1 MIKMEAYGYYNID
14 QAIKKLQTL
23 KKHEKKCKI
32 LIYTIDYDQNEESEK
47 LTTPDEGCELVKKAK
62 SIFFN
67 EGEVFEHMQ
76 LFSTSQS
83 IEHITRAGIMHDI
96 TLPHLRE

>member
-1 MIKMEAYGYYNID
+1 MVIYLRLHFQ

-47 LTTPDEGCELVKKAK
+47 ITTPDEGCELVKKAK

-76 LFSTSQS
+76 LFSASQS

>member
-1 MIKMEAYGYYNID
+1 MEAYGYYNID

-76 LFSTSQS
+76 LFSIVQDLESMRR
-83 IEHITRAGIMHDI
+83 EGITHDI
-96 TLPHLRE
+96 TLPHLLE